1 MRMSLALDGVQRALR
16 VLDANQPVEIRQYRP
31 DLTDDEAFL
40 RWANQPLLDGFQIES
55 DAQGVVSIMSP
66 TGWSSGP
73 INARIIRQLDAWAET
88 HGGYVT
94 ESSAMYHLP
103 HVGRRVPDAAWI
115 SRARLQ
121 AVPPHQRRAILPVA
135 PEFVVEVR
143 SPTDALD
150 KLKQKM
156 REWLSDGVLLGLLLD
171 PQEHTGYVFT
181 ADRPQPD
188 IVVDVFADQRLLPD
202 FALDLRALWEA
213 YDELFH
219 DSPPSGTNN

>member
-1 MRMSLALDGVQRALR
+1 MSLARDDVQRALV
-16 VLDANQPVEIRQYRP
+16 VLDAERPVEIRQFRP
-31 DLTDDEAFL
+31 DLADDEAFL
-40 RWANQPLLDGFQIES
+40 RWANQPLLESFQIES

-94 ESSAMYHLP
+94 ESSAMYHLA

-121 AVPPHQRRAILPVA
+121 AVPPRQRRTILPVA

-143 SPTDALD
+143 SETDDLD
-150 KLKQKM
+150 DLMDKM
-156 REWLSDGVLLGLLLD
+156 RDWVSDGVLLGLLLD
-171 PQEHTGYVFT
+171 PQTHTGYVFVPGG
-181 ADRPQPD
+181 AEPEV
-188 IVVDVFADQRLLPD
+188 IADVFAEQPILPG
-202 FALDLRALWEA
+202 FTLDLRTLWAA
-213 YDELFH
+213 YDDLFAEQPPH
-219 DSPPSGTNN
+219 SPQ

>member
-1 MRMSLALDGVQRALR
+1 MSLARDDVQRALV
-16 VLDANQPVEIRQYRP
+16 VLDADRPVEIRQFRP

-55 DAQGVVSIMSP
+55 DAQGIVSIMSP

-73 INARIIRQLDAWAET
+73 INARIIRQLDAWAEA

-94 ESSAMYHLP
+94 ESSAMYHLQ

-121 AVPPHQRRAILPVA
+121 TVPSRRCRTILPVA

-143 SPTDALD
+143 SETE
-150 KLKQKM
+150 KLNELVNKM
-156 REWLSDGVLLGLLLD
+156 RDWVSDGVLLGLLLN
-171 PQEHTGYVFT
+171 PQGHTAYIFVPGRNEP
-181 ADRPQPD
+181 A
-188 IVVDVFADQRLLPD
+188 IVTDVFDDQPVLPG
-202 FALDLRALWEA
+202 FVLDLRALWA
-213 YDELFH
+213 VYDGLFAE
-219 DSPPSGTNN
+219 

>member
-1 MRMSLALDGVQRALR
+1 MSLARDDVQRALV
-16 VLDANQPVEIRQYRP
+16 VLDAERLVEIRQFRP
-31 DLTDDEAFL
+31 DLADDEAFL
-40 RWANQPLLDGFQIES
+40 RWANQPLLEGFQIES

-94 ESSAMYHLP
+94 ESSAMYHLA

-121 AVPPHQRRAILPVA
+121 AVPPRQRRTILPVA

-143 SPTDALD
+143 SETDDLEISWTRCAIGSATACCSGYCST
-150 KLKQKM
+150 
-156 REWLSDGVLLGLLLD
+156 RRRIPGTSLSPVG
-171 PQEHTGYVFT
+171 P
-181 ADRPQPD
+181 
-188 IVVDVFADQRLLPD
+188 
-202 FALDLRALWEA
+202 
-213 YDELFH
+213 
-219 DSPPSGTNN
+219 SPR